1 MNKLFKYVSGDKN
14 IWVLA
19 IILGVLSI
27 VSVFS
32 FIPILVKTKG
42 MSYSYLFF
50 KHTILLAFGFLIMFA
65 VHKIPIKVFSKLS
78 KILFYL
84 SIILLVLTMFMGESV
99 NGADRWL
106 KIPFL
111 PFSFQTSDFAK
122 LALIIYLSRQLVKRQ
137 KEFNDLATVF
147 KYIILPVGL
156 TMFLILP
163 SNLSTALLVGA
174 IALVMMILAKL
185 PFKWIALSG
194 GGAIALFSL
203 LLLIGK
209 ASPEAL
215 PRLATWE
222 SRITSMWSGDEVVD
236 PNKNMQVN
244 NALAAIKNGAIT
256 ADSPTPGTGP
266 GNGVLKHYI
275 PEAYADFYFAAL
287 IEEGGLPMAI
297 IVIMLYLWLFF
308 RFIKTGL
315 ASKDL
320 FSTYVVIGIGVMFM
334 SQVLVNMMVSTKLI
348 PVTGQNMPLLS
359 MGGTSAWFTCIAFGI
374 VLSVSR
380 QQRKKEDSKDN
391 SVTTKQDS
399 NSIEDLENA
408 IA

>member
-1 MNKLFKYVSGDKN
+1 
-14 IWVLA
+14 
-19 IILGVLSI
+19 
-27 VSVFS
+27 
-32 FIPILVKTKG
+32 
-42 MSYSYLFF
+42 
-50 KHTILLAFGFLIMFA
+50 
-65 VHKIPIKVFSKLS
+65 
-78 KILFYL
+78 
-84 SIILLVLTMFMGESV
+84 MFMGESI

-137 KEFNDLATVF
+137 KDFNDLSTVF

-163 SNLSTALLVGA
+163 SNLSTALLIGA
-174 IALVMMILAKL
+174 IAFVMMILAKL

-194 GGAIALFSL
+194 GGAIVLFSL
-203 LLLIGK
+203 LLLIGR
-209 ASPEAL
+209 AYPEAL

-244 NALAAIKNGAIT
+244 NSLAAIKNGAMT
-256 ADSPTPGTGP
+256 ADSPLPGTGP

-315 ASKDL
+315 AAKDL

-334 SQVLVNMMVSTKLI
+334 SQVLVNMMVSTKMI

-380 QQRKKEDSKDN
+380 QQKKKEETKDN
-391 SVTTKQDS
+391 SVSTKQDS

-408 IA
+408 VA